1 MTHTGGGRAGRALF
15 GIVFGGAAVVVLVF
29 LLLPV
34 VAIFTHV
41 SPADLVGQLGRPEA
55 RDAIIVT
62 VRTTLIAQVLIL
74 VIGTPAAY
82 LIATRSVRSRAVTVT
97 LIELP
102 LVMPPAVAGIGL
114 LAAFG
119 DLGLLG
125 GAFSALGISIAF
137 TEVAV
142 VMAVAYVAS
151 PFYLRQAV
159 AAFEA
164 VDAGLVDAARTL
176 GAGPL
181 RVFGRIVLPLA
192 LRGLAAGAALSFARG
207 IGEFG
212 ATIMFAGS
220 MQGVTQTLSL
230 AIYRQ
235 FDVNFDL
242 ALALGGLLI
251 IVSALVLLTTK
262 ILPLWTRSK
271 STSDSRDAISSSI

>member
-1 MTHTGGGRAGRALF
+1 MTHAGSGRAGRALF
-15 GIVFGGAAVVVLVF
+15 GIVFGAAAALVLVF

-41 SPADLVGQLGRPEA
+41 SPADLVGQLGSPAA
-55 RDAIIVT
+55 RDAILVT
-62 VRTTLIAQVLIL
+62 VRTTLVAQTLIL
-74 VIGTPAAY
+74 VVGTPAAY
-82 LIATRSVRSRAVTVT
+82 LIATRSPRSRAVTVT
-97 LIELP
+97 FIELP

-125 GAFSALGISIAF
+125 GAFGAMGISIAF

-142 VMAVAYVAS
+142 VMAVTYVAS

-164 VDAGLVDAARTL
+164 VDSGLVDAARTL
-176 GAGPL
+176 GAGPF
-181 RVFGRIVLPLA
+181 RVFVRIVLPLA

-262 ILPLWTRSK
+262 ILPLWNRSR